1 MSVSDKVLPQTYLIA
16 GDDHCQC
23 IKWRDCQWS
32 KVAVL
37 SVKDLAKES
46 DEFKQVQTILRQNTC
61 GDDPE
66 NHFVNCCGPDQKP
79 SEMDPFIEGIVHPFF
94 NFLHNPSSKVQT
106 PI

>member
-1 MSVSDKVLPQTYLIA
+1 MKQTLLPQTYLIA

-79 SEMDPFIEGIVHPFF
+79 SEIDPFSDHYYLIG
-94 NFLHNPSSKVQT
+94 NPLKLYGTYSKYLNVVK
-106 PI
+106 

>member
-16 GDDHCQC
+16 GDKHCQC
-23 IKWRDCQWS
+23 VNWRDCQWS

-79 SEMDPFIEGIVHPFF
+79 SEMDPFIEGIVHLFLTFF
-94 NFLHNPSSKVQT
+94 F
-106 PI
+106 